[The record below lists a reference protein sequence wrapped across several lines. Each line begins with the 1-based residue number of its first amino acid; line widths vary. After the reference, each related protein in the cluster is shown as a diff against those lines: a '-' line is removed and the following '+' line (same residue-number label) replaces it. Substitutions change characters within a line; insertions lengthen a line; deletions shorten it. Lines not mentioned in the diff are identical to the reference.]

1 MKTKVQITIS
11 NSQAKVIVLENN
23 SWYDSATVAA
33 YFETVLEGAFLKCG
47 FSVSYK
53 TFEQSFTV
61 NKLEELIG

>member
-11 NSQAKVIVLENN
+11 NSKAKVIVLENN

-33 YFETVLEGAFLKCG
+33 YFETVLEEAFRKCD
-47 FSVSYK
+47 FKVSYK
-53 TFEQSFTV
+53 VFEQSFTC